1 MPCDTPPPW
10 PALPALLLP
19 VLVLASAQGGF
30 CCNLSL
36 GNGRAPLPPALPQQ
50 SLQGLPGLCRP
61 PLHTQFLSSGKRSE
75 FFMDQEKM
83 QVPAERFRRAMLRVS
98 ALSSFILL
106 SGVLLAWLRTG
117 VCPGQRL
124 PGQSS
129 QGGLR

>member
-1 MPCDTPPPW
+1 MQFVSGKRKGSPPPSFA
-10 PALPALLLP
+10 PAEPAG
-19 VLVLASAQGGF
+19 SSWS
-30 CCNLSL
+30 LS
-36 GNGRAPLPPALPQQ
+36 
-50 SLQGLPGLCRP
+50 P

-83 QVPAERFRRAMLRVS
+83 QVPAERFPRAMLRVS

-106 SGVLLAWLRTG
+106 SGFLLAWLRTG